1 MENIA
6 KLHLTFAKVSRTA
19 AVSSEEIVRDVA
31 YANISQTDQEM
42 LCALPFKIYLLASL
56 PGRSLGTWLGTGGT
70 DPTNSNTLSKS

>member
-19 AVSSEEIVRDVA
+19 AVSSAEIVRDVA
-31 YANISQTDQEM
+31 YANVSQTDREM
-42 LCALPFKIYLLASL
+42 FCALPFKSSLRASP
-56 PGRSLGTWLGTGGT
+56 PGRSLGTWCGTGGT